1 MYYNISKNYECNM
14 KDKNF
19 ISSALKV
26 IEIESKAVMSL
37 SNQIQPDF
45 ESLCSNILDIKGKL
59 ILMGIG
65 KSGHIAQKISATL
78 SSTGTSSFFIH
89 PTEAAHGDL
98 GMISKQD
105 AILILSNSGQTKEII
120 EILPALKRST
130 TNIFT
135 LTNNDQ
141 STIAKAGKINLVIN
155 ADEEA
160 CPLDLAPT
168 SSTTIA
174 LVFGDALAIAL
185 LEARG
190 FGKDDFAKSHPAGQ
204 LGKKLTTLVQDLAV
218 MNEQTPIVNQATYLK
233 DALMVITEKKLGVT
247 LVSNEEKV
255 IGIFTDGD
263 LRRCLNNEIDLNKT
277 PIKDVMTTN
286 FKSIQSDAL
295 AIDAAEIMEKDK
307 IFSLVVN
314 SSTNGGNSMG
324 IITMHQLLEAGII

>member
-1 MYYNISKNYECNM
+1 M

-19 ISSALKV
+19 INSALSV
-26 IEIESKAVMSL
+26 IEIESKAVMNL
-37 SNQIQPDF
+37 RNQIQSDF
-45 ESLCSNILDIKGKL
+45 ESLCSNILKIKGKL

-98 GMISKQD
+98 GMINKKD
-105 AILILSNSGQTKEII
+105 AILLLSNSGETKEII

-130 TNIFT
+130 ANIFT
-135 LTNNDQ
+135 LTNNNQ

-155 ADEEA
+155 AEEEA
-160 CPLDLAPT
+160 CPLNLAPT

-185 LEARG
+185 LDARG
-190 FGKDDFAKSHPAGQ
+190 FSKDDFAKSHPAGQ
-204 LGKKLTTLVQDLAV
+204 LGKKLTTLVQDLAAT
-218 MNEQTPIVNQATYLK
+218 NEKVPIVNEAISLK
-233 DALMVITEKKLGVT
+233 DALIEITEKKLGVT
-247 LVSNEEKV
+247 LVSDGKKV
-255 IGIFTDGD
+255 VGIFTDGD
-263 LRRCLNNEIDLNKT
+263 LRRCLNDDVDLNKT

-286 FKSIQSDAL
+286 FKSIKCNDL
-295 AIDAAEIMEKDK
+295 AIDAAEIMEKNK

-314 SSTNGGNSMG
+314 SSTNQIDSIG
-324 IITMHQLLEAGII
+324 IITMHQLLEAGMI

>member
-1 MYYNISKNYECNM
+1 M

-19 ISSALKV
+19 INSALSV
-26 IEIESKAVMSL
+26 IEIESKAVMNL
-37 SNQIQPDF
+37 RNQIQSDF
-45 ESLCSNILDIKGKL
+45 ENLCSNILQIKGKL

-98 GMISKQD
+98 GMINKKD
-105 AILILSNSGQTKEII
+105 AILILSNSGETKEII

-130 TNIFT
+130 ANIFT

-155 ADEEA
+155 AEEEA
-160 CPLDLAPT
+160 CPLNLAPT

-204 LGKKLTTLVQDLAV
+204 LGKKLTTLVQDLAAT
-218 MNEQTPIVNQATYLK
+218 NDKAPIVNEAISLK
-233 DALMVITEKKLGVT
+233 NALIEVTEKKLGVT
-247 LVSNEEKV
+247 LVSDGKKV
-255 IGIFTDGD
+255 VGIFTDGD
-263 LRRCLNNEIDLNKT
+263 LRRCLNDDVDLNKT

-286 FKSIQSDAL
+286 FKSIKCNDL
-295 AIDAAEIMEKDK
+295 AIDAAEIMEKNK

-314 SSTNGGNSMG
+314 SSTNQADSIG

>member
-1 MYYNISKNYECNM
+1 M
-14 KDKNF
+14 KDKDF

-26 IEIESKAVMSL
+26 IEIESNAVKSL
-37 SNQIQPDF
+37 SNQIKSDF
-45 ESLCSNILDIKGKL
+45 EDLCSNILNARGKL

-78 SSTGTSSFFIH
+78 SSTGTASFFIH

-98 GMISKQD
+98 GMIDKEDS
-105 AILILSNSGQTKEII
+105 ILILSNSGETKEII

-130 TNIFT
+130 PNIFT
-135 LTNNDQ
+135 LTNNNQ
-141 STIAKAGKINLVIN
+141 STIAKAGTINLMIK

-190 FGKDDFAKSHPAGQ
+190 FSKDDFAKSHPAGQ
-204 LGKKLTTLVQDLAV
+204 LGKKLTTLVKDLAV
-218 MNEQTPIVNQATYLK
+218 MNEKAPMVDQTTSLK
-233 DALMVITEKKLGVT
+233 EALMVVTEKKLGLT
-247 LVSNEEKV
+247 LVLNKKKIV
-255 IGIFTDGD
+255 GVFTDGD
-263 LRRCLNNEIDLNKT
+263 LRRCLNDEVDINNT
-277 PIKDVMTTN
+277 PIKDVMTIK
-286 FKSIQSDAL
+286 FKSIDSNAL
-295 AIDAAEIMEKDK
+295 AIDAAEIMEKNK

-314 SSTNGGNSMG
+314 SSTHKEDTIG

>member
-1 MYYNISKNYECNM
+1 MKN
-14 KDKNF
+14 KNF
-19 ISSALKV
+19 TSSALRV
-26 IEIESKAVMSL
+26 IEIESRAVMSL
-37 SNQIQPDF
+37 SKQIQPDF
-45 ESLCSNILDIKGKL
+45 ENLCKEILKIIGKL

-105 AILILSNSGQTKEII
+105 AILILSNSGETKEII
-120 EILPALKRST
+120 EILSALKRST
-130 TNIFT
+130 VNIFT
-135 LTNNDQ
+135 LTNNNQ
-141 STIAKAGKINLVIN
+141 SSIARAGKVNLVIN

-190 FGKDDFAKSHPAGQ
+190 FSKDDFAKSHPAGQ
-204 LGKKLTTLVQDLAV
+204 LGKKLTMLVQDLAV
-218 MNEQTPIVNQATYLK
+218 MNEKVPIVSQASSLK
-233 DALMVITEKKLGVT
+233 EALMVVTEKKLGVT
-247 LVSNEEKV
+247 LVSNENKV
-255 IGIFTDGD
+255 VGIFTDGD
-263 LRRCLNNEIDLNKT
+263 LRRCLNNEVDLKTT

-286 FKSIQSDAL
+286 FKSIKSDAL
-295 AIDAAEIMEKDK
+295 AIDAAEIMEKNK

-314 SSTNGGNSMG
+314 PTINKSKSIGV
-324 IITMHQLLEAGII
+324 ITMHQLLEAGII

>member
-1 MYYNISKNYECNM
+1 M

-19 ISSALKV
+19 INSALSV
-26 IEIESKAVMSL
+26 IEIESKAVMNL
-37 SNQIQPDF
+37 RNQIQSDF
-45 ESLCSNILDIKGKL
+45 ESLCSNILQIEGKL

-98 GMISKQD
+98 GMINKKD
-105 AILILSNSGQTKEII
+105 AILLLSNSGETKEII

-130 TNIFT
+130 ANIFT
-135 LTNNDQ
+135 LTNNNQ

-155 ADEEA
+155 AEEEA
-160 CPLDLAPT
+160 CPLNLAPT

-190 FGKDDFAKSHPAGQ
+190 FSKDDFAKSHPAGQ
-204 LGKKLTTLVQDLAV
+204 LGKKLTTLVQDLAAT
-218 MNEQTPIVNQATYLK
+218 NDKAPIVNEAISLK
-233 DALMVITEKKLGVT
+233 DALIEVTEKKLGVT
-247 LVSNEEKV
+247 LVSDSKKV
-255 IGIFTDGD
+255 VGIFTDGD
-263 LRRCLNNEIDLNKT
+263 LRRCLNDDVDLNKT
-277 PIKDVMTTN
+277 PIKDVMTTD
-286 FKSIQSDAL
+286 FKSIKCNDL
-295 AIDAAEIMEKDK
+295 AIDAAEMMEKNK
-307 IFSLVVN
+307 IFSLVVY
-314 SSTNGGNSMG
+314 SSTNQTDSIG

>member
-1 MYYNISKNYECNM
+1 M

-19 ISSALKV
+19 INSALSV
-26 IEIESKAVMSL
+26 IEIELKAVMNL
-37 SNQIQPDF
+37 RNQIQSDF
-45 ESLCSNILDIKGKL
+45 ENLCSNILQIKGKL

-98 GMISKQD
+98 GMINKKD
-105 AILILSNSGQTKEII
+105 AILLLSNSGETKEII

-130 TNIFT
+130 ANIFT
-135 LTNNDQ
+135 LTNNNQ

-155 ADEEA
+155 AEEEA
-160 CPLDLAPT
+160 CPLNLAPT

-185 LEARG
+185 LDARG
-190 FGKDDFAKSHPAGQ
+190 FSKDDFAKSHPAGQ
-204 LGKKLTTLVQDLAV
+204 LGKKLTTLVQDLAAT
-218 MNEQTPIVNQATYLK
+218 NEKAPIVNEAISLK
-233 DALMVITEKKLGVT
+233 DALIEITEKKLGVT
-247 LVSNEEKV
+247 LVSDGKKV
-255 IGIFTDGD
+255 VGIFTDGD
-263 LRRCLNNEIDLNKT
+263 LRRCLNDDVDLNKT

-286 FKSIQSDAL
+286 FKSIKCNDL
-295 AIDAAEIMEKDK
+295 AIDAAEIMEKNK

-314 SSTNGGNSMG
+314 SSINQTDSIG

>member
-1 MYYNISKNYECNM
+1 M
-14 KDKNF
+14 KDKDF

-26 IEIESKAVMSL
+26 IEIESNAVKSL
-37 SNQIQPDF
+37 SNQIKPDF
-45 ESLCSNILDIKGKL
+45 IDLCSNILNTQGKL

-78 SSTGTSSFFIH
+78 SSTGTASFFIH

-98 GMISKQD
+98 GMINKEDS
-105 AILILSNSGQTKEII
+105 ILILSNSGETKEII

-130 TNIFT
+130 SNIFT
-135 LTNNDQ
+135 LTNSNQ

-190 FGKDDFAKSHPAGQ
+190 FSKDDFAKSHPAGQ

-218 MNEQTPIVNQATYLK
+218 MNEKAPMVDQATSLK
-233 DALMVITEKKLGVT
+233 EALMEITGKKLGLT
-247 LVSNEEKV
+247 LVLNKKKIV
-255 IGIFTDGD
+255 GVFTDGD
-263 LRRCLNNEIDLNKT
+263 LRRCLNDGVDINNT
-277 PIKDVMTTN
+277 TIKDVMTST
-286 FKSIQSDAL
+286 FKSIESNAL
-295 AIDAAEIMEKDK
+295 AIDAAEMMEKYK

-314 SSTNGGNSMG
+314 SSTHKEDTIG
-324 IITMHQLLEAGII
+324 IITMHQLLEAGMI

>member
-1 MYYNISKNYECNM
+1 M

-19 ISSALKV
+19 INSALSV
-26 IEIESKAVMSL
+26 IEIESKAVMNL
-37 SNQIQPDF
+37 RNQIQSDF
-45 ESLCSNILDIKGKL
+45 ESLCSNILQIKGKL

-98 GMISKQD
+98 GMINKKD
-105 AILILSNSGQTKEII
+105 AILLLSNSGETKEII

-130 TNIFT
+130 ANIFT
-135 LTNNDQ
+135 LTNNNQ

-155 ADEEA
+155 AEEEA
-160 CPLDLAPT
+160 CPLNLAPT

-185 LEARG
+185 LDARG
-190 FGKDDFAKSHPAGQ
+190 FSKDDFAKSHPAGQ
-204 LGKKLTTLVQDLAV
+204 LGKKLTTLVQDLAAT
-218 MNEQTPIVNQATYLK
+218 NEKVPIVNEAISLK
-233 DALMVITEKKLGVT
+233 DALIEITEKKLGVT
-247 LVSNEEKV
+247 LVSDGKKV
-255 IGIFTDGD
+255 VGIFTDGD
-263 LRRCLNNEIDLNKT
+263 LRRCLNDDVDLNKT

-286 FKSIQSDAL
+286 FKSIKCNDL
-295 AIDAAEIMEKDK
+295 AIDAAEIMEKNK

-314 SSTNGGNSMG
+314 SSINQTDSIG
-324 IITMHQLLEAGII
+324 IITMHQLLEAGMI

>member
-1 MYYNISKNYECNM
+1 M
-14 KDKNF
+14 KDKDF

-26 IEIESKAVMSL
+26 IEIESNAVKSL
-37 SNQIQPDF
+37 SNQIKSDF
-45 ESLCSNILDIKGKL
+45 EDLCSNILNARGKL

-78 SSTGTSSFFIH
+78 SSTGTASFFIH

-98 GMISKQD
+98 GMVDKEDS
-105 AILILSNSGQTKEII
+105 ILILSNSGETKEII

-130 TNIFT
+130 ANIFT
-135 LTNNDQ
+135 LTNNNQ
-141 STIAKAGKINLVIN
+141 STIAKAGTINLMIK

-190 FGKDDFAKSHPAGQ
+190 FSKDDFAKSHPAGQ

-218 MNEQTPIVNQATYLK
+218 MNEKAPIVDQTTSLK
-233 DALMVITEKKLGVT
+233 EALMVVTEKKLGLT
-247 LVSNEEKV
+247 LVLNKKKIV
-255 IGIFTDGD
+255 GVFTDGD
-263 LRRCLNNEIDLNKT
+263 LRRCLNDEVNINNT
-277 PIKDVMTTN
+277 PIKDVMTIK
-286 FKSIQSDAL
+286 FKSIDSNAL
-295 AIDAAEIMEKDK
+295 AIDAAEIMEKNK

-314 SSTNGGNSMG
+314 SSEHKEDAIG

>member
-1 MYYNISKNYECNM
+1 MKN
-14 KDKNF
+14 KNF
-19 ISSALKV
+19 ISSALRV
-26 IEIESKAVMSL
+26 IEIESQAVMSL
-37 SNQIQPDF
+37 SKQIQPDF
-45 ESLCSNILDIKGKL
+45 ENLCKEILKIKGKL

-98 GMISKQD
+98 GMVSKHD
-105 AILILSNSGQTKEII
+105 AILILSNSGETKEII
-120 EILPALKRST
+120 EILSALKRSAG
-130 TNIFT
+130 NIFT
-135 LTNNDQ
+135 LTNNNQ
-141 STIAKAGKINLVIN
+141 STIARAGKINLVIN

-190 FGKDDFAKSHPAGQ
+190 FNKDDFAKSHPAGQ
-204 LGKKLTTLVQDLAV
+204 LGKKLTILVQDLAV
-218 MNEQTPIVNQATYLK
+218 MNEKAPIVNQSTSLK
-233 DALMVITEKKLGVT
+233 EALMVVTEKKLGVT
-247 LVSNEEKV
+247 LVSNENKV
-255 IGIFTDGD
+255 VGIFTDGD
-263 LRRCLNNEIDLNKT
+263 LRRCLNNEVDLKNT

-286 FKSIQSDAL
+286 FKSIKSDAL
-295 AIDAAEIMEKDK
+295 AIDAAEIMEKNK

-314 SSTNGGNSMG
+314 PTISKSKSIGV
-324 IITMHQLLEAGII
+324 ITMHQLLEAGII

>member
-1 MYYNISKNYECNM
+1 M

-19 ISSALKV
+19 INSALRV
-26 IEIESKAVMSL
+26 IEIESKAVMNL
-37 SNQIQPDF
+37 RNQIQSDF
-45 ESLCSNILDIKGKL
+45 ESLCSNILQIKGKL

-98 GMISKQD
+98 GMINKKD
-105 AILILSNSGQTKEII
+105 AILLLSNSGETKEII

-130 TNIFT
+130 ANIFT

-141 STIAKAGKINLVIN
+141 STIAKAGKINLVIS
-155 ADEEA
+155 AEEEA
-160 CPLDLAPT
+160 CPLNLAPT

-185 LEARG
+185 LDARG
-190 FGKDDFAKSHPAGQ
+190 FSKDDFAKSHPAGQ
-204 LGKKLTTLVQDLAV
+204 LGKKLTTLVQDLAA
-218 MNEQTPIVNQATYLK
+218 TSDKAPIVNEAISLK
-233 DALMVITEKKLGVT
+233 DALIEVTEKKLGVT
-247 LVSNEEKV
+247 LVSDGKKV
-255 IGIFTDGD
+255 VGIFTDGD
-263 LRRCLNNEIDLNKT
+263 LRRCLNDDVDLNKT

-286 FKSIQSDAL
+286 FKSIKCNDL
-295 AIDAAEIMEKDK
+295 AIDAAEIMEKNK

-314 SSTNGGNSMG
+314 SSTNQIDSIG

>member
-1 MYYNISKNYECNM
+1 M
-14 KDKNF
+14 KDKDF

-26 IEIESKAVMSL
+26 IEIESNAVKSL
-37 SNQIQPDF
+37 SNQIKSDF
-45 ESLCSNILDIKGKL
+45 EDLCSNILNAQGKL

-78 SSTGTSSFFIH
+78 SSTGTASFFIH

-98 GMISKQD
+98 GMIDKEDS
-105 AILILSNSGQTKEII
+105 ILILSNSGETKEII

-130 TNIFT
+130 ANIFT
-135 LTNNDQ
+135 LTNNNQ
-141 STIAKAGKINLVIN
+141 STIAKAGTINLIIK

-190 FGKDDFAKSHPAGQ
+190 FSKDDFAKSHPAGQ

-218 MNEQTPIVNQATYLK
+218 MNEKAPMVDQTTSLK
-233 DALMVITEKKLGVT
+233 EALMVVTEKKLGLT
-247 LVSNEEKV
+247 LVLNKKKIV
-255 IGIFTDGD
+255 GVFTDGD
-263 LRRCLNNEIDLNKT
+263 LRRCLNDEVDINNT
-277 PIKDVMTTN
+277 PIKDVMTIK
-286 FKSIQSDAL
+286 FKSIDSNAL
-295 AIDAAEIMEKDK
+295 AIDAAEIMEKNK

-314 SSTNGGNSMG
+314 SSTHKKDIIG

>member
-1 MYYNISKNYECNM
+1 M

-19 ISSALKV
+19 INSALSV
-26 IEIESKAVMSL
+26 IEIESKAVMNL
-37 SNQIQPDF
+37 RNQIQSDF
-45 ESLCSNILDIKGKL
+45 ESLCSNILQIEGKL

-98 GMISKQD
+98 GMINKKD
-105 AILILSNSGQTKEII
+105 AILLLSNSGETKEII

-130 TNIFT
+130 ANIFT
-135 LTNNDQ
+135 LTNNNQ
-141 STIAKAGKINLVIN
+141 STIAKAGKINLIIN
-155 ADEEA
+155 AEEEA
-160 CPLDLAPT
+160 CPLNLAPT

-190 FGKDDFAKSHPAGQ
+190 FSKDDFAKSHPAGQ
-204 LGKKLTTLVQDLAV
+204 LGKKLTTLVQDLAAT
-218 MNEQTPIVNQATYLK
+218 NDKAPIVNEAISLK
-233 DALMVITEKKLGVT
+233 DALIEVTEKKLGVT
-247 LVSNEEKV
+247 LVSDSKKV
-255 IGIFTDGD
+255 VGIFTDGD
-263 LRRCLNNEIDLNKT
+263 LRRCLNDDVDLNKT

-286 FKSIQSDAL
+286 FKSIKCNDL
-295 AIDAAEIMEKDK
+295 AIDAAEIMEKNK

-314 SSTNGGNSMG
+314 SSTNQIDSIG

>member
-1 MYYNISKNYECNM
+1 M
-14 KDKNF
+14 KDNNF
-19 ISSALKV
+19 IGSALKV
-26 IEIESKAVMSL
+26 IEIESIAVANL
-37 SNQIQPDF
+37 KNQIKPDF
-45 ESLCSNILDIKGKL
+45 EDLCLNILNTKGKL

-78 SSTGTSSFFIH
+78 SSTGTASFFIH

-98 GMISKQD
+98 GMINKKDS
-105 AILILSNSGQTKEII
+105 ILILSNSGETKEII

-130 TNIFT
+130 SNIFT
-135 LTNNDQ
+135 LTNNNQ
-141 STIAKAGKINLVIN
+141 STIAKAGKINLVIS

-190 FGKDDFAKSHPAGQ
+190 FSKDDFAKSHPAGQ

-218 MNEQTPIVNQATYLK
+218 MNEKAPMVDLNTSLK
-233 DALMVITEKKLGVT
+233 EALMMVTEKKLGVT
-247 LVSNEEKV
+247 LVSNEKKIV
-255 IGIFTDGD
+255 GVFTDGD
-263 LRRCLNNEIDLNKT
+263 LRRCLNDGVDINKT
-277 PIKDVMTTN
+277 PIKDVMTIK
-286 FKSIQSDAL
+286 FKSIESKAL
-295 AIDAAEIMEKDK
+295 AIDAAEIMEKNK
-307 IFSLVVN
+307 IFTLVVH
-314 SSTNGGNSMG
+314 SSNQNEEPTG

>member
-1 MYYNISKNYECNM
+1 M
-14 KDKNF
+14 KEKDF

-26 IEIESKAVMSL
+26 IEIESNAVKSL
-37 SNQIQPDF
+37 TNQIKPDF
-45 ESLCSNILDIKGKL
+45 MDLCSNILNTQGKL

-78 SSTGTSSFFIH
+78 SSTGTASFFIH

-98 GMISKQD
+98 GMINKKDS
-105 AILILSNSGQTKEII
+105 ILILSNSGETKEII

-130 TNIFT
+130 SNIFT
-135 LTNNDQ
+135 LTNSNQ

-190 FGKDDFAKSHPAGQ
+190 FSKDDFAKSHPAGQ
-204 LGKKLTTLVQDLAV
+204 LGKKLTTHVQDLAV
-218 MNEQTPIVNQATYLK
+218 MNEKAPMVDQTTSLK
-233 DALMVITEKKLGVT
+233 EALMEITGKKLGLT
-247 LVSNEEKV
+247 LVTNEKKIV
-255 IGIFTDGD
+255 GVFTDGD
-263 LRRCLNNEIDLNKT
+263 LRRCLNDEVDINNT
-277 PIKDVMTTN
+277 PIKDVMTIT
-286 FKSIQSDAL
+286 FKSIESNAL
-295 AIDAAEIMEKDK
+295 AIDAAEIMEKNK
-307 IFSLVVN
+307 IFSLVVS
-314 SSTNGGNSMG
+314 SSTQKEHAIG

>member
-1 MYYNISKNYECNM
+1 M

-19 ISSALKV
+19 INSALSV
-26 IEIESKAVMSL
+26 IEIELKAVMNL
-37 SNQIQPDF
+37 RNQIQSDF
-45 ESLCSNILDIKGKL
+45 ESLCSNILQIKGKL

-98 GMISKQD
+98 GMINKKD
-105 AILILSNSGQTKEII
+105 AILLLSNSGETKEII

-130 TNIFT
+130 ANIFT
-135 LTNNDQ
+135 LTNSNQ

-155 ADEEA
+155 AEEEA
-160 CPLDLAPT
+160 CPLNLAPT

-190 FGKDDFAKSHPAGQ
+190 FSKDDFAKSHPAGQ
-204 LGKKLTTLVQDLAV
+204 LGKKLTTLVQDLAAT
-218 MNEQTPIVNQATYLK
+218 NNKAPIVNEAISLK
-233 DALMVITEKKLGVT
+233 DALIEVTEKKLGVT
-247 LVSNEEKV
+247 LVSDGKKV
-255 IGIFTDGD
+255 VGIFTDGD
-263 LRRCLNNEIDLNKT
+263 LRRCLNDDVDLNKT

-286 FKSIQSDAL
+286 FKSIKCNDL
-295 AIDAAEIMEKDK
+295 AIDAAEIMEKNK

-314 SSTNGGNSMG
+314 SSINQTDSIG

>member
-1 MYYNISKNYECNM
+1 M
-14 KDKNF
+14 KDKDF

-26 IEIESKAVMSL
+26 IEIESNAVKSL
-37 SNQIQPDF
+37 SNQIKSDF
-45 ESLCSNILDIKGKL
+45 EDLCSNILNARGKL

-78 SSTGTSSFFIH
+78 SSTGTASFFIH

-98 GMISKQD
+98 GMIDKEDS
-105 AILILSNSGQTKEII
+105 ILILSNSGETKEII

-130 TNIFT
+130 ANIFT
-135 LTNNDQ
+135 LTNNNQ
-141 STIAKAGKINLVIN
+141 STIAKAGTINLMIK

-190 FGKDDFAKSHPAGQ
+190 FSKDDFAKSHPAGQ
-204 LGKKLTTLVQDLAV
+204 LGKKLTTLVKDLAV
-218 MNEQTPIVNQATYLK
+218 MNEKAPMVDQTTFLK
-233 DALMVITEKKLGVT
+233 EALMVVTEKKLGLT
-247 LVSNEEKV
+247 LVLNKKKIV
-255 IGIFTDGD
+255 GVFTDGD
-263 LRRCLNNEIDLNKT
+263 LRRCLNDEVDINNT
-277 PIKDVMTTN
+277 PIKDVMTIK
-286 FKSIQSDAL
+286 FKSIDSNAL
-295 AIDAAEIMEKDK
+295 AIDAAEIMEKNK

-314 SSTNGGNSMG
+314 SSTHKKDTIG

>member
-1 MYYNISKNYECNM
+1 M

-19 ISSALKV
+19 INSALRV
-26 IEIESKAVMSL
+26 IEIESKAVKNL
-37 SNQIQPDF
+37 SNQIQSDF
-45 ESLCSNILDIKGKL
+45 DNLCSKILNIKGKL

-98 GMISKQD
+98 GMINKKD
-105 AILILSNSGQTKEII
+105 AILLLSNSGETKEII

-130 TNIFT
+130 ANIFT
-135 LTNNDQ
+135 LTNNNQ

-155 ADEEA
+155 AEEEA
-160 CPLDLAPT
+160 CPLNLAPT

-190 FGKDDFAKSHPAGQ
+190 FSKDDFAKSHPAGQ
-204 LGKKLTTLVQDLAV
+204 LGKKLTTLVQDLAAT
-218 MNEQTPIVNQATYLK
+218 NDKAPIVNEAISLK
-233 DALMVITEKKLGVT
+233 DALIEVTEKKLGVT
-247 LVSNEEKV
+247 LVSDSKKV
-255 IGIFTDGD
+255 VGIFTDGD
-263 LRRCLNNEIDLNKT
+263 LRRCLNDDVDLNKT

-286 FKSIQSDAL
+286 FKSIKCNDL
-295 AIDAAEIMEKDK
+295 AIDAAEIMEKNK

-314 SSTNGGNSMG
+314 SSTNQIDSIG

>member
-1 MYYNISKNYECNM
+1 M
-14 KDKNF
+14 KDKDF

-26 IEIESKAVMSL
+26 IEIESNAVKSL
-37 SNQIQPDF
+37 SNQIKSDF
-45 ESLCSNILDIKGKL
+45 ENLCSNILNARGKL

-78 SSTGTSSFFIH
+78 SSTGTASFFIH

-98 GMISKQD
+98 GMIDKEDS
-105 AILILSNSGQTKEII
+105 ILILSNSGETKEII

-130 TNIFT
+130 ANIFT
-135 LTNNDQ
+135 LTNNNQ
-141 STIAKAGKINLVIN
+141 STIAKAGTINLMIK

-190 FGKDDFAKSHPAGQ
+190 FSKDDFAKSHPAGQ

-218 MNEQTPIVNQATYLK
+218 MNEKAPMVDQTTSLK
-233 DALMVITEKKLGVT
+233 EALMVVTEKKLGLTIV
-247 LVSNEEKV
+247 LNKKKIVGV
-255 IGIFTDGD
+255 FTDGD
-263 LRRCLNNEIDLNKT
+263 LRRCLNDEVDINNT
-277 PIKDVMTTN
+277 PIKDVMTIK
-286 FKSIQSDAL
+286 FKSIDSNAL
-295 AIDAAEIMEKDK
+295 AIDAAEIMEKNK

-314 SSTNGGNSMG
+314 SSTHKEDTIG